1 MTPASD
7 RWQHLNPYE
16 KRHLKLAMQAYDQI
30 MLETQDV
37 PTIAKYYQLSLEDV
51 KRAKNYAFGQGVS
64 QYQFSPEIL
73 MAEAWYRMKLNQGN
87 QLDEVLL
94 RHEIYESDL
103 VLNQG
108 LPQSEAHK
116 LTQTKYPWSDL
127 LIQSQKE

>member
-1 MTPASD
+1 
-7 RWQHLNPYE
+7 
-16 KRHLKLAMQAYDQI
+16 MQAYDQI